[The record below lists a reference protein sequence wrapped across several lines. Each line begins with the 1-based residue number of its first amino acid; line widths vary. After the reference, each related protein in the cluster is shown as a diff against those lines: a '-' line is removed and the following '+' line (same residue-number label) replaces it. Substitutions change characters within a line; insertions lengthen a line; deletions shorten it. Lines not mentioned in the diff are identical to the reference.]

1 MIVIT
6 WYGENISLSAIIT
19 SILGI
24 QNSTSSHT
32 YLPSYL
38 PTEIRPLAHYLSL
51 QRKSLPNIHRQT
63 LSHQVAC
70 PGMRGLCTSLSEK
83 ESCEIQGHKLKIRAH
98 ITSCAKRQQLEIP
111 PSPWWL
117 GTIIVQVGF
126 FYYWPFPVTINPNIV
141 LKGSKLVNKS
151 CVPLSSFNC
160 FMQCKNWYWRLNA
173 TASMPNYVKNS
184 KASCHRACCSTSSH
198 FTWLTFYFNGMVI

>member
-38 PTEIRPLAHYLSL
+38 PTEIRPLSHYLSL
-51 QRKSLPNIHRQT
+51 QRKSLPNIHHQT

-70 PGMRGLCTSLSEK
+70 PGMRGLCTSFSERELRNSGAQIK
-83 ESCEIQGHKLKIRAH
+83 NARTYYKPCK
-98 ITSCAKRQQLEIP
+98 TSTAGDS

-126 FYYWPFPVTINPNIV
+126 LLLLTFSCYPNIV
-141 LKGSKLVNKS
+141 LRALNWWTKVVCLYL
-151 CVPLSSFNC
+151 LSI
-160 FMQCKNWYWRLNA
+160 
-173 TASMPNYVKNS
+173 
-184 KASCHRACCSTSSH
+184 ASCNVKTDTGDWMPQHRCQIMLKIVKLHAIG
-198 FTWLTFYFNGMVI
+198 FAV

>member
-38 PTEIRPLAHYLSL
+38 PTEIRPLSHYLSL
-51 QRKSLPNIHRQT
+51 QRKSLPNIHHQT

-70 PGMRGLCTSLSEK
+70 PGMRGLCTSFSERELRNSGAQIK
-83 ESCEIQGHKLKIRAH
+83 NARTYYKPCK
-98 ITSCAKRQQLEIP
+98 TSTAGDS

-184 KASCHRACCSTSSH
+184 KASCYRVCCLVASLDLLFTSM
-198 FTWLTFYFNGMVI
+198 T